1 MGTTFFVEGVNKFF
15 VCTWVKMAL
24 GEVMF
29 LAWVKGVKGWGD
41 FFSNKRKYLL
51 AAKLK
56 SIFQSFPLCCQ
67 VSVCFNMGKKT
78 SKE

>member
-1 MGTTFFVEGVNKFF
+1 
-15 VCTWVKMAL
+15 MAL

-29 LAWVKGVKGWGD
+29 LAFVAWVKGVKGWGD

-67 VSVCFNMGKKT
+67 VSVCFYMGKKT
-78 SKE
+78 GKE